1 MRLIGGRNSNE
12 GCPKNPQPND
22 LTAAAQ
28 RHGWRVV
35 ADFVDEGISGAKGR
49 DERTAFDQLCRYQ
62 FDVIA
67 AWSVAWGA
75 PCRTSSAFSMRF
87 MAQGFGVFGE
97 FERAMIVERVR
108 AAIAKALA
116 QGNRSGK
123 AIGHPEK
130 VPAAKIA
137 AVRAALV
144 TGNGIRKVARAV
156 GMEMERFSRSLGRC
170 GRPEPSGG
178 WGP

>member
-1 MRLIGGRNSNE
+1 
-12 GCPKNPQPND
+12 
-22 LTAAAQ
+22 
-28 RHGWRVV
+28 
-35 ADFVDEGISGAKGR
+35 
-49 DERTAFDQLCRYQ
+49 
-62 FDVIA
+62 
-67 AWSVAWGA
+67 
-75 PCRTSSAFSMRF
+75 

-156 GMEMERFSRSLGRC
+156 GMGMERFSRSLGRC

-178 WGP
+178 WGAINRTLIILAHVPRSNAGLLYELRRTDRRTEEAGVALRRNLAVMAEVAGRVSQLRRP